1 MDFSISAKLENQ
13 KELNDPYI
21 GTPCYFAPEMID
33 LDGGQ
38 DYCVDWWALGVL
50 IFELVVGVPPFFHK
64 KVYTICYMIQNNDLS
79 WASAERQK
87 IEVSSQLKDLI
98 SRLLTKDRTKRL
110 GVNGVDEILSHE
122 WFASIDREKLLKK
135 EL

>member
-13 KELNDPYI
+13 KELKDPYI
-21 GTPCYFAPEMID
+21 GTPYYFAPEMID
-33 LDGGQ
+33 LEGGQ
-38 DYCVDWWALGVL
+38 DYCVDWWTLGVL

-64 KVYTICYMIQNNDLS
+64 NVHRMYYMIQNNDLS
-79 WASAERQK
+79 WAFAERQK

-98 SRLLTKDRTKRL
+98 CRLLTKDRTKRL